1 MKPKS
6 IAFDAVVQISLLPS
20 AKKALLEYARVF
32 GCKREDENSRLQ
44 LGARWFIES
53 SLTMIEAVE
62 QEANRFVK
70 YRDAENLDD
79 SNYNEQLIGAAFEKW
94 KAKFESDSN
103 EEEN

>member
-1 MKPKS
+1 
-6 IAFDAVVQISLLPS
+6 
-20 AKKALLEYARVF
+20 
-32 GCKREDENSRLQ
+32 
-44 LGARWFIES
+44 
-53 SLTMIEAVE
+53 MIEAVE